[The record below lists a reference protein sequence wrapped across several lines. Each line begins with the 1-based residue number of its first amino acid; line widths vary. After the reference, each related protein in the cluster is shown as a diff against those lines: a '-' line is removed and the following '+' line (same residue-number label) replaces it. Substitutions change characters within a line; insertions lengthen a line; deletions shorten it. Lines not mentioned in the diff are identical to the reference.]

1 MNLYEEE
8 VAAGQQL
15 RAFRMR
21 ETRLRFFLAFYFL
34 LSLVLYEHFF
44 LPEVQWSSDSSLNCF
59 QSEIFLRS
67 RFHSAA
73 IPRPSETWD
82 VEGRFFPYPGSSI
95 RVSSG
100 DSYLTQSL
108 VFTGLLALVKG
119 VFGVWGEGILVA
131 AGSLLLLYTVYRLAE
146 RVVPGME
153 FVVLLVVGF
162 ASPVWLG
169 SSLLWGHT
177 LAAGLLTA
185 SVLLL
190 PGDSERKRL
199 WPWVAA
205 GVLLAIGTWIRAEG
219 YAFALALIVAS
230 IVWRNGEKKE
240 NFRNAGFML
249 AGFMAGILPLWL
261 LNSCVYGRP
270 WAAGPAN
277 FGGLRIWLFSRPGAI
292 EGALLRSTDSVFI
305 SLLLGLPL
313 VLWIA
318 TAGVRRLREN
328 PRWVQVN
335 LALIVLGGALALWK
349 AIGSGGGRMD
359 GLFVVMPYAAL
370 AFWYWPGLGPRGREG
385 DRQVRFLFGLT
396 MVYLGALLLVRPGG
410 QAGFEWGARFAMPV
424 FGILTPLAFRAVQG
438 GVLFRSKL
446 SQVLLIALLA
456 LGLIAEG
463 GGFYAA
469 RRVESD
475 YYEVMQYL
483 KESHAVAIVGHRDAS
498 IPQMLTPLH
507 FDKRLY
513 YTGSEKALRRF
524 LESPKPFSNTSI
536 VVLTHQSPME
546 NILPGLVGNSTLI
559 AGDYWAWTPGQ

>member
-1 MNLYEEE
+1 MDLYEEE
-8 VAAGQQL
+8 VAAGHQL
-15 RAFRMR
+15 KAFRMR

-44 LPEVQWSSDSSLNCF
+44 FPEVQWSGDSSLNGF
-59 QSEIFLRS
+59 QAEIFLRS

-73 IPRPSETWD
+73 IPRPTEIWD

-95 RVSSG
+95 QVSSG

-153 FVVLLVVGF
+153 FFVLLVVGF
-162 ASPVWLG
+162 ASPVWLC

-185 SVLLL
+185 SVLFL
-190 PGDSERKRL
+190 PGDSRRKRRG
-199 WPWVAA
+199 PWITA

-230 IVWRNGEKKE
+230 ILWGSGEKKE
-240 NFRNAGFML
+240 NIRNAGFVIIGFV
-249 AGFMAGILPLWL
+249 AGLLPFWIL
-261 LNSCVYGRP
+261 NACIHGRP
-270 WAAGPAN
+270 WAAGPA
-277 FGGLRIWLFSRPGAI
+277 GLDGLKTWLVSRPGVI

-305 SLLLGLPL
+305 SLLMGFPV
-313 VLWIA
+313 VLWIV

-328 PRWVQVN
+328 PRWIQAN
-335 LALIVLGGALALWK
+335 LALIVLGGALSLWK

-359 GLFVVMPYAAL
+359 GLFVVMPYAAIAL
-370 AFWYWPGLGPRGREG
+370 WHWPSLGLRGGED
-385 DRQVRFLFGLT
+385 DRRVRFLFGLT
-396 MVYLGALLLVRPGG
+396 MVYLGVLLLVRPGG
-410 QAGFEWGARFAMPV
+410 QAGLEWGARFAMPV
-424 FGILTPLAFRAVQG
+424 FGILTPLAFRVVQKCAV
-438 GVLFRSKL
+438 FRSKPNR
-446 SQVLLIALLA
+446 ALLVA
-456 LGLIAEG
+456 LLVLGLVAEG

-469 RRVESD
+469 RRAESD
-475 YYEVMQYL
+475 YYEVIQYL
-483 KESHAVAIVGHRDAS
+483 KESHAVAIVGHRNAS
-498 IPQMLTPLH
+498 VLQMLTPLH

-513 YTGSEKALRRF
+513 YTGSGKALRRF
-524 LESPKPFSNTSI
+524 LESSKPFSNTSI
-536 VVLTHQSPME
+536 VVLTHKSPME
-546 NILPGLVGNSTLI
+546 NILPGLMGRSTLI